1 MSGFHDFS
9 QLLGAT
15 LTTKAG
21 DKPTNEVLAGKEV
34 IGLYFSAH
42 WCPPCRG
49 FTPQLGKFYD
59 SIKDSKNFEVVFVS
73 SDRDASQFK
82 EYYDEQA
89 AWAALPFKDR
99 ATKNALSKKFKVR
112 GIPTLVILDGKT
124 GETITLDGRDGVSS
138 EPEAFPWKPPSVAE
152 ILSALP
158 PFVDKEGEEVALS
171 ERPGPLLL
179 YFSAHWCPP
188 CRGFTPKLVEFFSEL
203 EKKYPDVL

>member
-15 LTTKAG
+15 LVTTKAG

-59 SIKDSKNFEVVFVS
+59 QIKDSKNFEIIFVS

-99 ATKNALSKKFKVR
+99 ATKNALSKKYKVR

-124 GETITLDGRDGVSS
+124 GETIT
-138 EPEAFPWKPPSVAE
+138 
-152 ILSALP
+152 
-158 PFVDKEGEEVALS
+158 
-171 ERPGPLLL
+171 
-179 YFSAHWCPP
+179 
-188 CRGFTPKLVEFFSEL
+188 
-203 EKKYPDVL
+203 

>member
-1 MSGFHDFS
+1 MGSTTAPMSGFHDFS
-9 QLLGAT
+9 TLLGNT
-15 LTTKAG
+15 LETKQG
-21 DKPTNEVLAGKEV
+21 QKPTNEVLADKDV
-34 IGLYFSAH
+34 VALYFSAH

-59 SIKDSKNFEVVFVS
+59 QIKDAKNFEIIFVS

-89 AWAALPFKDR
+89 DWAALPFKDR

-138 EPEAFPWKPPSVAE
+138 EPEA
-152 ILSALP
+152 ALGAGHP
-158 PFVDKEGEEVALS
+158 RAAAPVRRQGGRRSFVIRKAGAS
-171 ERPGPLLL
+171 PPLLL
-179 YFSAHWCPP
+179 GA
-188 CRGFTPKLVEFFSEL
+188 LVPALPRLHS
-203 EKKYPDVL
+203 

>member
-59 SIKDSKNFEVVFVS
+59 SIKDSKNFEIIFVS

-89 AWAALPFKDR
+89 DWAALPFKDR
-99 ATKNALSKKFKVR
+99 ATKNALSKK
-112 GIPTLVILDGKT
+112 I
-124 GETITLDGRDGVSS
+124 
-138 EPEAFPWKPPSVAE
+138 
-152 ILSALP
+152 
-158 PFVDKEGEEVALS
+158 
-171 ERPGPLLL
+171 
-179 YFSAHWCPP
+179 
-188 CRGFTPKLVEFFSEL
+188 
-203 EKKYPDVL
+203 